1 MSFTSC
7 APNQD
12 QECINNKQ
20 GHFLNFDFWTTEV
33 SHSLCLISLQSTSG
47 LCGVC
52 VCVCGVCVCVCVW
65 CVCGVCVCVCVC
77 VCVLVCVIT
86 LQCTVHIIS
95 VQMSSWLL
103 WDVCSWMCVFECHVL
118 HNYHDM
124 AESRHPITNRAD
136 DRTRHGRGLK
146 IGNVS
151 KSRVLT

>member
-1 MSFTSC
+1 MASYYTQVECYIFVKNYQFSLSFTSC

-20 GHFLNFDFWTTEV
+20 GNFLNFDFWTTEV

-52 VCVCGVCVCVCVW
+52 VCS
-65 CVCGVCVCVCVC
+65 
-77 VCVLVCVIT
+77 CVLSHFST
-86 LQCTVHIIS
+86 LYTSLACKC
-95 VQMSSWLL
+95 LP
-103 WDVCSWMCVFECHVL
+103 DCCEMCVPECVYL
-118 HNYHDM
+118 SATYYIIIM
-124 AESRHPITNRAD
+124 TWRSPRHPITNRAD